1 MSKWVNG
8 VVVANTHWTENL
20 FSLRIE
26 ADVTAFQPG
35 QYTELAIRR
44 EDGSR
49 HSQPYSILSA
59 PTASGS
65 QELEQ
70 KPGGTGNPQTLE
82 FFLYTHLEGELSCE
96 LSRLKPGDS
105 LEVGAKPAGTLTLSH
120 IKDTATLCLMATG
133 TGVAPF
139 VSMIQSDIPWQRF
152 DNVVLVYGV
161 REEADLCYRPLFD
174 SLTEQYPGRF
184 SFIPVISREAV
195 TGALRGR
202 IPALLDSG
210 ELEQTLGW
218 QLSAEN
224 AHIMLCGNPGM
235 VQDSAAVLTH
245 RGFSVHSPE
254 HPGQVSFEAYW

>member
-26 ADVTAFQPG
+26 ADVAAFQPG

-59 PTASGS
+59 PDNDG
-65 QELEQ
+65 Q
-70 KPGGTGNPQTLE
+70 LE

-96 LSRLKPGDS
+96 LSKLQAGDTV
-105 LEVGAKPAGTLTLSH
+105 EVGAAPAGTLTLSH
-120 IKDTATLCLMATG
+120 VEDTATLCLMATG

-139 VSMIQSDIPWQRF
+139 VSMVQSNIPWQRF

-161 REEADLCYRPLFD
+161 REQADLCYQPLFD
-174 SLTEQYPGRF
+174 ALTKQYPGRF

-195 TGALRGR
+195 AGILQGR

-210 ELEQTLGW
+210 ELEQKLGW